1 MNDQK
6 KIQVLQDV
14 IRIPS
19 VNGKEAEVASYLSK
33 LFIDY
38 SIESERVPYCPGRD
52 NLVVTI
58 STGHG
63 KVLGLSGHMDVVSA
77 GNESMWN
84 YRGIQSVS

>member
-52 NLVVTI
+52 KALF
-58 STGHG
+58 HFQYC
-63 KVLGLSGHMDVVSA
+63 
-77 GNESMWN
+77 N
-84 YRGIQSVS
+84 YFYRARQSLRAFWAYGCCVCWK

>member
-1 MNDQK
+1 MKDQK

-38 SIESERVPYCPGRD
+38 SVKERLIVQD
-52 NLVVTI
+52 EITWL
-58 STGHG
+58 
-63 KVLGLSGHMDVVSA
+63 
-77 GNESMWN
+77 
-84 YRGIQSVS
+84 

>member
-38 SIESERVPYCPGRD
+38 SIESESA
-52 NLVVTI
+52 L
-58 STGHG
+58 
-63 KVLGLSGHMDVVSA
+63 LS
-77 GNESMWN
+77 
-84 YRGIQSVS
+84 RTR

>member
-1 MNDQK
+1 MKDQK

-63 KVLGLSGHMDVVSA
+63 KVLGLSGHIGTTSRK
-77 GNESMWN
+77 ST
-84 YRGIQSVS
+84 S